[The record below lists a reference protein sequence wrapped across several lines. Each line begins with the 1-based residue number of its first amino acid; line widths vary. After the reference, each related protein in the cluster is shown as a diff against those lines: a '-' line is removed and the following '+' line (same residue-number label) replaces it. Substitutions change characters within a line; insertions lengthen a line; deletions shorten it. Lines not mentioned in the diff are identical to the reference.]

1 MLELFAIRP
10 VPKSKCRIAAKVSL
24 AVSSASKLRWEA
36 VTTTTTTSLLLHHHS
51 LARASAASALGRRVA
66 SQERL
71 GFAHSILPKP
81 PSRSQCGEQVFAL
94 PATDLHEGKGRSLSV
109 KCCAAGRKEAHRKL
123 DLVVLT
129 D

>member
-10 VPKSKCRIAAKVSL
+10 VPKSKCRSAAKVSL

-51 LARASAASALGRRVA
+51 RVRAPRARSDAATR
-66 SQERL
+66 ERL